1 MVVARWIY
9 HYLFIQ
15 CLSPLT
21 FWVRIPFMARCT
33 RNNCMWY
40 VCQWLAQVGGFLGV
54 LHLPPPKTGPA
65 CVSNVRVIELS
76 EKMGIILWITAT
88 FNVKTCHTVTL
99 QSIAYNCAAHS
110 VLGNINDFITIVN
123 IVNNNSLTRGLNR
136 RWNGRPHRCKQWE
149 QLWNF
154 KYQFSA

>member
-1 MVVARWIY
+1 MVYMCVIY
-9 HYLFIQ
+9 RYIDCVYACNIRVHWWCI
-15 CLSPLT
+15 
-21 FWVRIPFMARCT
+21 WVLYRCILIVYIGAIY
-33 RNNCMWY
+33 MY
-40 VCQWLAQVGGFLGV
+40 IDGV
-54 LHLPPPKTGPA
+54 KKSGPT

-76 EKMGIILWITAT
+76 EKMGIIWWITAT

-110 VLGNINDFITIVN
+110 VLGDINDFITIVN
-123 IVNNNSLTRGLNR
+123 IVNNNSLTRGQNG
-136 RWNGRPHRCKQWE
+136 RWNGRPHRCKQWQ

>member
-1 MVVARWIY
+1 MVQAFLQKWWVESDFKAPNLPLSLRLNGSSCHYNSIY
-9 HYLFIQ
+9 
-15 CLSPLT
+15 S
-21 FWVRIPFMARCT
+21 
-33 RNNCMWY
+33 
-40 VCQWLAQVGGFLGV
+40 
-54 LHLPPPKTGPA
+54 GPA

-76 EKMGIILWITAT
+76 EQMGIIWWITAT

-123 IVNNNSLTRGLNR
+123 FVNNNSLTRGLNR
-136 RWNGRPHRCKQWE
+136 RWNGRPHRCKQWQ

-154 KYQFSA
+154 KYQFLA